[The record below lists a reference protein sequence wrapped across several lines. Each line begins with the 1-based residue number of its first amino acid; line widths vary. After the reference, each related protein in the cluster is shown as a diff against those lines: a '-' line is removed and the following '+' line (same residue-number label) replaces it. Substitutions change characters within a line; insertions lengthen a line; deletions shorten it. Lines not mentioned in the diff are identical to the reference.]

1 MSILKFE
8 NLTKSFGNQ
17 LILNNLSVEIQKGE
31 TVAIV
36 GPSGSGKTTFLNIA
50 GALDVADS
58 GKVLFNNQDISSM
71 NENERSEFR
80 NKNIGFVF
88 QQHYLLPQCTVF
100 ENVLVPTLTYTNKA
114 DKLAA
119 VKRAELLLEKLGML
133 EHRHK
138 LPGQLSGGECQRT
151 AFARALIN
159 QPELIL
165 ADEPT
170 GSLDEESAAKLT
182 SELISINKDF
192 NTTLIVV
199 THSMKLAEQMNT
211 VLHFRNHT
219 LTHNLL
225 KKKEITK

>member
-1 MSILKFE
+1 MGNEEINQNMSILKFE
-8 NLTKSFGNQ
+8 NISKSFGNQ
-17 LILNNLSVEIQKGE
+17 LIINELSVEIQQGE

-58 GKVLFNNQDISSM
+58 GKVLFKNQDISSM
-71 NENERSEFR
+71 SENERSTFR

-88 QQHYLLPQCTVF
+88 QQHYLLPQCTVL
-100 ENVLVPTLTYTNKA
+100 ENVLIPTLTYSNKT

-119 VKRAELLLEKLGML
+119 AKRAEELLEKLGML

-151 AFARALIN
+151 AFVRALIN
-159 QPELIL
+159 EPELIL

-170 GSLDEESAAKLT
+170 GSLDEESAAKL
-182 SELISINKDF
+182 SLELIQLNKEL

-199 THSMKLAEQMNT
+199 THSMNLAQQMNT
-211 VLHFRNHT
+211 VLQLRNH
-219 LTHNLL
+219 NLI
-225 KKKEITK
+225 K

>member
-8 NLTKSFGNQ
+8 NISKSFGNQ
-17 LILNNLSVEIQKGE
+17 LILNNISIEIQKGE

-58 GKVLFNNQDISSM
+58 GKVLFNNQDISSY
-71 NENERSEFR
+71 NEKQRSDFR

-100 ENVLVPTLTYTNKA
+100 ENILTPTLTYSNKA

-119 VKRAELLLEKLGML
+119 ANRAEVLLEKLGL
-133 EHRHK
+133 IEHRNK

-170 GSLDEESAAKLT
+170 GSLDEESATKLT
-182 SELISINKDF
+182 KELISLNNDF

-211 VLHFRNHT
+211 VLF
-219 LTHNLL
+219 LKQHNL
-225 KKKEITK
+225 TV

>member
-8 NLTKSFGNQ
+8 NISKSFGNQ
-17 LILNNLSVEIQKGE
+17 LILNNLSIEIQKGD
-31 TVAIV
+31 TVAIL

-58 GKVLFNNQDISSM
+58 GKVLFKNQDISSIS
-71 NENERSEFR
+71 EKERSAFR

-88 QQHYLLPQCTVF
+88 QQHYLLPQCTVL
-100 ENVLVPTLTYTNKA
+100 ENVLIPTLTYTNKA

-119 VKRAELLLEKLGML
+119 SKRAEVLLEKLGML

-151 AFARALIN
+151 AFVRALIN
-159 QPELIL
+159 EPELLL

-170 GSLDEESAAKLT
+170 GSLDEESAAKLST
-182 SELISINKDF
+182 ELTQLNKEL

-199 THSMKLAEQMNT
+199 THSMKLAEQMNSF
-211 VLHFRNHT
+211 LQLRNH
-219 LTHNLL
+219 NLI
-225 KKKEITK
+225 K

>member
-1 MSILKFE
+1 MGNKEINKIVPILKFE
-8 NLTKSFGNQ
+8 NISKSFGNQ
-17 LILNNLSVEIQKGE
+17 LILNNLSIEIEKGD

-36 GPSGSGKTTFLNIA
+36 GPSGSGKTTFLNIV

-58 GKVLFNNQDISSM
+58 GKVLFKNQDISSM
-71 NENERSEFR
+71 TEKERSEFR

-88 QQHYLLPQCTVF
+88 QQHYLLPQCTVL
-100 ENVLVPTLTYTNKA
+100 ENVLIPTLTYTNKA
-114 DKLAA
+114 DKLEAA
-119 VKRAELLLEKLGML
+119 KRAEQLLKKLGMF

-151 AFARALIN
+151 AFVRALIN
-159 QPELIL
+159 EPELIL

-170 GSLDEESAAKLT
+170 GSLDEESAAKLS
-182 SELISINKDF
+182 SELIQLNKEL

-211 VLHFRNHT
+211 VLF
-219 LTHNLL
+219 LKQHNLT
-225 KKKEITK
+225 I

>member
-1 MSILKFE
+1 MTLIKFE
-8 NLTKSFGNQ
+8 NMSKSFGNQ
-17 LILNNLSVEIQKGE
+17 LIINELSVEIQQGE

-58 GKVLFNNQDISSM
+58 GKVLFKNQDISSM
-71 NENERSEFR
+71 SENERSTFR

-88 QQHYLLPQCTVF
+88 QQHYLLPQCTVL
-100 ENVLVPTLTYTNKA
+100 ENVLIPTLTYSNKT

-119 VKRAELLLEKLGML
+119 AKRAEELLEKLGML

-151 AFARALIN
+151 AFVRALIN
-159 QPELIL
+159 EPELIL

-170 GSLDEESAAKLT
+170 GSLDEESAAKLS
-182 SELISINKDF
+182 SELIQLNKEL

-199 THSMKLAEQMNT
+199 THSMNLAQQMNT
-211 VLHFRNHT
+211 VLQLRNHN
-219 LTHNLL
+219 LTPNP
-225 KKKEITK
+225 

>member
-8 NLTKSFGNQ
+8 NISKSFGNQ
-17 LILNNLSVEIQKGE
+17 LILNNISIEIQKGE
-31 TVAIV
+31 TVAIL

-58 GKVLFNNQDISSM
+58 GKVLFNNQDISSH
-71 NENERSEFR
+71 NEKQRSDFR

-100 ENVLVPTLTYTNKA
+100 ENILTPTLTYSNKA

-119 VKRAELLLEKLGML
+119 ANRAEVLLEKLGL
-133 EHRHK
+133 IEHRNK

-170 GSLDEESAAKLT
+170 GSLDEESATKLT
-182 SELISINKDF
+182 KELISLNNDF

-199 THSMKLAEQMNT
+199 THSMKLAEQMNS
-211 VLHFRNHT
+211 VLF
-219 LTHNLL
+219 LKQHNLT
-225 KKKEITK
+225 I

>member
-8 NLTKSFGNQ
+8 NISKSFGNQ
-17 LILNNLSVEIQKGE
+17 LILNNISIDIQKGE

-58 GKVLFNNQDISSM
+58 GKVLFNNQDISSL
-71 NENERSEFR
+71 NEKQRSDFR

-100 ENVLVPTLTYTNKA
+100 ENILTPTLSYSNKA

-119 VKRAELLLEKLGML
+119 ANRAEVLLEKLGL
-133 EHRHK
+133 IEHRNK

-170 GSLDEESAAKLT
+170 GSLDEESATKLT
-182 SELISINKDF
+182 KELISLNNDF

-211 VLHFRNHT
+211 VLF
-219 LTHNLL
+219 LKQHNL
-225 KKKEITK
+225 TV

>member
-1 MSILKFE
+1 MGNKEINKIMPILKFE
-8 NLTKSFGNQ
+8 NISKSFGNQ
-17 LILNNLSVEIQKGE
+17 LILNNLSIEIEKGD

-36 GPSGSGKTTFLNIA
+36 GPSGSGKTTFLNIV

-58 GKVLFNNQDISSM
+58 GIVLFKNQDISSM
-71 NENERSEFR
+71 TEKERSAFR

-88 QQHYLLPQCTVF
+88 QQHYLLPQCTVL
-100 ENVLVPTLTYTNKA
+100 ENVLIPTLTYTNKA
-114 DKLAA
+114 DKSEAA
-119 VKRAELLLEKLGML
+119 NRAEQLLERLGMF

-151 AFARALIN
+151 AFVRALIN
-159 QPELIL
+159 EPELIL

-170 GSLDEESAAKLT
+170 GSLDEESAAKLS
-182 SELISINKDF
+182 SELIQLNKEL

-211 VLHFRNHT
+211 VLF
-219 LTHNLL
+219 LKQHNLT
-225 KKKEITK
+225 I

>member
-1 MSILKFE
+1 MTLIKFE
-8 NLTKSFGNQ
+8 NISKSFENQ
-17 LILNNLSVEIQKGE
+17 LIINELSVEIQQGE

-58 GKVLFNNQDISSM
+58 GKVLFKNQDISSM
-71 NENERSEFR
+71 TENERSTFR

-88 QQHYLLPQCTVF
+88 QQHYLLPQCTVL
-100 ENVLVPTLTYTNKA
+100 ENVLIPTLTYSNKT

-119 VKRAELLLEKLGML
+119 AKRAEQLLEKLGMF

-151 AFARALIN
+151 AFVRALIN
-159 QPELIL
+159 EPELIL

-170 GSLDEESAAKLT
+170 GSLDEESAAKLS
-182 SELISINKDF
+182 SELIQLNKEL

-199 THSMKLAEQMNT
+199 THSMNLAQQMNT
-211 VLHFRNHT
+211 VLQLRNHN
-219 LTHNLL
+219 LTPNP
-225 KKKEITK
+225 

>member
-8 NLTKSFGNQ
+8 NISKSFGNQ
-17 LILNNLSVEIQKGE
+17 LILNNISIEIQKGE

-58 GKVLFNNQDISSM
+58 GKVLFNNQDISSY
-71 NENERSEFR
+71 NEKQRSDFR

-100 ENVLVPTLTYTNKA
+100 ENILTPTLSYSNKA

-119 VKRAELLLEKLGML
+119 ANRAEVLLEKLGL
-133 EHRHK
+133 IEHRNK

-170 GSLDEESAAKLT
+170 GSLDEESATKLT
-182 SELISINKDF
+182 QELISLNNDF

-199 THSMKLAEQMNT
+199 THSMKLAEQMNS
-211 VLHFRNHT
+211 VLF
-219 LTHNLL
+219 LKQHNLT
-225 KKKEITK
+225 I

>member
-8 NLTKSFGNQ
+8 NISKSFGNQ
-17 LILNNLSVEIQKGE
+17 LILNNLSIEIQKGE

-50 GALDVADS
+50 GALDVVDS
-58 GKVLFNNQDISSM
+58 GKVLFKNQDISIM
-71 NENERSEFR
+71 TEKERSEFR

-100 ENVLVPTLTYTNKA
+100 ENILIPTLTYTTKD

-119 VKRAELLLEKLGML
+119 AKRAEFLLEKLGML
-133 EHRHK
+133 EHRDK

-151 AFARALIN
+151 AFVRALIN

-170 GSLDEESAAKLT
+170 GSLDEESAAKLST
-182 SELISINKDF
+182 ELIQLNKEL

-199 THSMKLAEQMNT
+199 THSMKLAQQMNT
-211 VLHFRNHT
+211 VLQLIN
-219 LTHNLL
+219 HNLM
-225 KKKEITK
+225 K

>member
-1 MSILKFE
+1 
-8 NLTKSFGNQ
+8 
-17 LILNNLSVEIQKGE
+17 
-31 TVAIV
+31 
-36 GPSGSGKTTFLNIA
+36 
-50 GALDVADS
+50 
-58 GKVLFNNQDISSM
+58 
-71 NENERSEFR
+71 
-80 NKNIGFVF
+80 
-88 QQHYLLPQCTVF
+88 
-100 ENVLVPTLTYTNKA
+100 
-114 DKLAA
+114 
-119 VKRAELLLEKLGML
+119 LLEKLGML

-199 THSMKLAEQMNT
+199 THSMKLAEQMNR

-219 LTHNLL
+219 LIPNLL
-225 KKKEITK
+225 KKEEITK

>member
-8 NLTKSFGNQ
+8 NISKSFGNQ
-17 LILNNLSVEIQKGE
+17 LILNNISIEIQKGE

-58 GKVLFNNQDISSM
+58 GKVLFNNQDISSY
-71 NENERSEFR
+71 NEKQRSDFR

-100 ENVLVPTLTYTNKA
+100 ENILTPTLTYSNKA

-119 VKRAELLLEKLGML
+119 ANRAEVLLEKLGL
-133 EHRHK
+133 IEHRNK

-170 GSLDEESAAKLT
+170 GSLDEESATKLT
-182 SELISINKDF
+182 QELISLNNDF

-211 VLHFRNHT
+211 VLF
-219 LTHNLL
+219 LKQHNL
-225 KKKEITK
+225 TV

>member
-1 MSILKFE
+1 MGNKEINKIVPVLKFE
-8 NLTKSFGNQ
+8 NISKSFGNQ
-17 LILNNLSVEIQKGE
+17 LILNNLSIEIHKGE
-31 TVAIV
+31 TVAIL
-36 GPSGSGKTTFLNIA
+36 GPSGSGKTTLLNIA

-71 NENERSEFR
+71 SEKERSAFR

-88 QQHYLLPQCTVF
+88 QQHYLLPQCTVL
-100 ENVLVPTLTYTNKA
+100 ENVLVPTLTYTNKV
-114 DKLAA
+114 DKLAVA
-119 VKRAELLLEKLGML
+119 KRAEVLLEKLGML

-151 AFARALIN
+151 AFVRALIN
-159 QPELIL
+159 EPELIL

-170 GSLDEESAAKLT
+170 GSLDEESAAKLS
-182 SELISINKDF
+182 SELIQLNKEL

-211 VLHFRNHT
+211 VLF
-219 LTHNLL
+219 LKQHNLT
-225 KKKEITK
+225 I